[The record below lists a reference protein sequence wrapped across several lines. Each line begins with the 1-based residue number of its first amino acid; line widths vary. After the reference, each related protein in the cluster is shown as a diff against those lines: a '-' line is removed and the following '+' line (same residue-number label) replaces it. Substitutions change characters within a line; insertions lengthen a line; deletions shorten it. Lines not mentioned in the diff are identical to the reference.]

1 MSGAD
6 QIGVP
11 ARSNCSLPALFASA
25 VPPSL
30 AGPAYL
36 SGTLVKG
43 ELSTPPPFNAN
54 GCAEQVTPSSVEQM
68 LAPPNKTLAWDGS
81 LRNCSSAPRRK
92 KSRSEDCR
100 TSAAERDAANRTD
113 VRPPSISNPPF
124 IPIRYWPT

>member
-6 QIGVP
+6 QIGVGVP

-25 VPPSL
+25 APPSP
-30 AGPAYL
+30 AGPAYP

-43 ELSTPPPFNAN
+43 ELDIPPAFNAN

-68 LAPPNKTLAWDGS
+68 LAPPNKTLASDGS

-92 KSRSEDCR
+92 KSRSEARR
-100 TSAAERDAANRTD
+100 TLPSERDAANRTD
-113 VRPPSISNPPF
+113 VRP
-124 IPIRYWPT
+124 